1 MTKTEMNMHRINL
14 GAVAAYLSGKQEEP
28 DDAPCQHRMAVN
40 RALKDLEK
48 TNKEL
53 EKVRAYNEVLLA
65 VAEEQR
71 MIYGDQGR
79 IIGELVRCK
88 DCKHGQYE
96 EWDNGEF
103 VDKTVYCDEYGI
115 QKPEWFCADGRRKD
129 EDQG

>member
-28 DDAPCQHRMAVN
+28 DDAPSQHRMAVN
-40 RALKDLEK
+40 RALKDLEE

-53 EKVRAYNEVLLA
+53 EKVRAYNAVLLA

-79 IIGELVRCK
+79 IVGELVRCR
-88 DCKHGQYE
+88 DCKHCFT
-96 EWDNGEF
+96 DGEN
-103 VDKTVYCDEYGI
+103 VRYNVCELNYNKVQPDD
-115 QKPEWFCADGRRKD
+115 WFCADGRKR
-129 EDQG
+129 E

>member
-28 DDAPCQHRMAVN
+28 DDAPSQHRMAVN

-53 EKVRAYNEVLLA
+53 EKVRAYNAVLLA

-79 IIGELVRCK
+79 IVGELVRCK
-88 DCKHGQYE
+88 DCKWHTMR
-96 EWDNGEF
+96 GEMLLCTSQ
-103 VDKTVYCDEYGI
+103 DKPHTYD
-115 QKPEWFCADGRRKD
+115 WFCADGERRS
-129 EDQG
+129 E